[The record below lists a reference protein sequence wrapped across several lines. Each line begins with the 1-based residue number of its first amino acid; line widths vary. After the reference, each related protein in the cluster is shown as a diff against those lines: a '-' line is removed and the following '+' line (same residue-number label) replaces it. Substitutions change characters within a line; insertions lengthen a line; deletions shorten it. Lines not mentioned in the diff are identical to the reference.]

1 MNDMTITEEF
11 RKYEA
16 DADSILSQILSDK
29 KKSLPEKTDHVYT
42 IEASRPPKVRTW
54 TVKDFSLI
62 CKPNDNKQ
70 IPIRPKINKRA
81 DAKKLETMKKYL
93 EAVKAHA
100 NDFRLYVD
108 CKDLDKKTSIL
119 FDYNRDFL
127 ENRTASFSMEEMQPQ
142 IDRLQE
148 EYDAMYAPREGYS
161 PCAYCKKQTPDD
173 QLIYRDIYLY
183 RGGPAR
189 MAFCSYECAVYEQM
203 AHEG

>member
-1 MNDMTITEEF
+1 MTITEEY
-11 RKYEA
+11 RKYESEV
-16 DADSILSQILSDK
+16 DELLSQILSDK

-54 TVKDFSLI
+54 AVKDFSLI

-70 IPIRPKINKRA
+70 IPIRPKISKRA
-81 DAKKLETMKKYL
+81 DAKKLEAMKKYL

-127 ENRTASFSMEEMQPQ
+127 ENRTASFSMEEMRPR

-148 EYDAMYAPREGYS
+148 EYEAMYAPREGYT
-161 PCAYCKKQTPDD
+161 PCAYCRKQTPNDK
-173 QLIYRDIYLY
+173 LVKRNIYTY
-183 RGGPAR
+183 GGVPVAKY
-189 MAFCSYECAVYEQM
+189 FCSAECAINEQM